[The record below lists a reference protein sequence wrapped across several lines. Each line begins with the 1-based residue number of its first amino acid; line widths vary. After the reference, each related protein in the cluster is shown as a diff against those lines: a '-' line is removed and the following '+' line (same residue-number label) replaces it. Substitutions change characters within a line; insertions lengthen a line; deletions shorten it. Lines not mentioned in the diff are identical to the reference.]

1 MYICNITFLTDA
13 RALTKTLSYL
23 RGTFI
28 PAVSTPGISPRLA
41 IVREMQGQPVREF
54 DPLSLTVQA
63 EFTNRDEA
71 KTWEKK
77 TADPALKAYTILF
90 GQNALTF
97 ATLIEQLPIVD

>member
-13 RALTKTLSYL
+13 RALSKTLDYL

-28 PAVSTPGISPRLA
+28 PAISADGTQPILA

-54 DPLSLTVQA
+54 DPLSITVQA
-63 EFTNRDEA
+63 KFSDRDAA
-71 KTWEKK
+71 KKWESE
-77 TADPALKAYTILF
+77 TAEPALKAYTILF

-97 ATLIEQLPIVD
+97 STLIEQLPLID